1 MLSESELKQDAVER
15 NEVVA
20 VQLISQPLKKRSLL
34 RSERPSIEEESIRN
48 LNPATIAAPHRLNGI
63 RAGKDFQVMADR
75 WIGNMELMRQIVASI
90 VPSYTQHFQ

>member
-1 MLSESELKQDAVER
+1 MLSESELKQDTVER

-63 RAGKDFQVMADR
+63 GAGKDFQVMADR
-75 WIGNMELMRQIVASI
+75 
-90 VPSYTQHFQ
+90 